1 MEPFVTLK
9 TAASEDE
16 NEKKNKIKEG
26 MQHGSVYAVYIMHAI
41 HDSLR
46 R

>member
-1 MEPFVTLK
+1 MTLK

-16 NEKKNKIKEG
+16 NEKKNRIKEG

-46 R
+46 Q